1 MGDRTLEK
9 FKVEYEKLHKALIK
23 SHESEKRLMQK
34 CRELNAELVANSAK
48 VQTALKLGQEDQNTI
63 ASLRKELERAWKIS
77 DASLEKEQSAK
88 EAIQSLKQEIA
99 NLTKLVEQGAGLT
112 MGQEQSVN
120 ELVKTRDELLGEKDK
135 LLDEL
140 VKLREVLEEAQGRN
154 LEYERKLE
162 EANNTISQLDTD
174 INTRKMEAQREGR
187 RKDRIERELK
197 EAKALVDQK
206 VGVLGVDLFR
216 LVDVGEFLTVAFDLS
231 LCSFWWVAFRA

>member
-1 MGDRTLEK
+1 MGDRSLEK

-63 ASLRKELERAWKIS
+63 ASLRKELEKAWKIS
-77 DASLEKEQSAK
+77 DSSIEKEQSAK

-112 MGQEQSVN
+112 QGQEQNVN
-120 ELVKTRDELLGEKDK
+120 ELMKARDELIGERDK

-140 VKLREVLEEAQGRN
+140 VKLRASLEDSQGKHADLEKKFDEASN
-154 LEYERKLE
+154 SK
-162 EANNTISQLDTD
+162 ISTK
-174 INTRKMEAQREGR
+174 IKR
-187 RKDRIERELK
+187 
-197 EAKALVDQK
+197 
-206 VGVLGVDLFR
+206 
-216 LVDVGEFLTVAFDLS
+216 S
-231 LCSFWWVAFRA
+231 H